1 MGVYTKGLVMSKQDQ
16 ERLLQCIFCAKDL
29 RTCNCT
35 EADEDENGMCLRYER
50 RAEAQTLIEPE
61 K

>member
-1 MGVYTKGLVMSKQDQ
+1 MGVYIKGLEMSKQDQ
-16 ERLLQCIFCAKDL
+16 VRLLQCIFCMKDPQI
-29 RTCNCT
+29 CNCT

-50 RAEAQTLIEPE
+50 RAEALTLIEPE